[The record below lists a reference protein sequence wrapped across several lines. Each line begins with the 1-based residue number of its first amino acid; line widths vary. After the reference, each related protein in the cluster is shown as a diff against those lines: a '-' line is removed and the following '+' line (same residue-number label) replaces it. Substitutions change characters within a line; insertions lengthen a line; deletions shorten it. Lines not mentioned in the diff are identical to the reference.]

1 MSKELRNLCMLEDAI
16 DYRFKDLSLLKRAM
30 THSSYQGE
38 MQWKKE
44 TNNERLEFLGDAVLE
59 LVISDFLYNKY
70 PHEPEGE
77 LTKKRSSLVFE
88 AALNV
93 CAKDIELGDYLY
105 LGKGEDMCGGREK
118 PSILSDAFE
127 ALIGAIYLDGGIENA
142 KRFIREHII
151 SDIDE
156 LVLLKDGK
164 TALQQL
170 VQQDEN
176 NSLRYETEDFGGP
189 QHNKVF
195 KSKVYVNDKL
205 VAEGKGHSKKN
216 AEQQAALNALKK
228 LKAEN

>member
-1 MSKELRNLCMLEDAI
+1 MNNNLTALEKDI
-16 DYRFKDLSLLKRAM
+16 DYRFKDLNLLRHAM
-30 THSSYQGE
+30 IHSSYQGE

-44 TNNERLEFLGDAVLE
+44 ASNERLEFLGDAVLE
-59 LVISDFLYNKY
+59 LVISDFLYKKY

-93 CAKDIELGDYLY
+93 CARDISLGDYLY

-127 ALIGAIYLDGGIENA
+127 ALIGAIYLDGGLESA
-142 KRFIREHII
+142 RRFIHEHIV

-164 TALQQL
+164 TALQQYI
-170 VQQDEN
+170 QQKDN
-176 NSLRYETEDFGGP
+176 MKLRYETEDFAGP
-189 QHNKVF
+189 QHNKIF
-195 KSKVYVNDKL
+195 KSRVFINDKAI
-205 VAEGKGHSKKN
+205 AEGTGHSKKN
-216 AEQQAALNALKK
+216 AEQQAALGALKK
-228 LKAEN
+228 LKAENC

>member
-1 MSKELRNLCMLEDAI
+1 MDKKLEKLQEI
-16 DYRFKDLSLLKRAM
+16 IGYQFQRPGLLAHAL
-30 THSSYQGE
+30 THSSYANE
-38 MQWKKE
+38 RHWDK
-44 TNNERLEFLGDAVLE
+44 TRCNERLEFLGDAVLE
-59 LVISDFLYNKY
+59 LVSSNFLYHQF
-70 PHEPEGE
+70 PDMPEGE
-77 LTKKRSSLVFE
+77 MTKLRASLVCE
-88 AALNV
+88 PTLAY
-93 CAKDIELGDYLY
+93 CAEEIPLGDYLY